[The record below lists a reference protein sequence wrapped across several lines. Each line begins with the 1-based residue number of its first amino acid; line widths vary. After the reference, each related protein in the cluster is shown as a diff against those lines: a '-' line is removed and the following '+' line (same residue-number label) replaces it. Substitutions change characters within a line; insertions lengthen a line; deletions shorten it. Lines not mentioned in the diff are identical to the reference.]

1 MKSISNAELVQAGQE
16 LLAQATSRKIP
27 YVKGGMSLAG
37 MDCQGLI
44 EYLLI
49 QCGMSAKECGLAG
62 SNAHWRKSLKW
73 SGTPEEAKKIFGCVP
88 AGACLFIW
96 TGDDSG
102 APAQYRGDGYGDAN
116 HMGLYLGGKSA
127 VHASASRECVAES
140 VFRGKTIPN
149 GGWNRVGLL
158 KWVRYGTRWEAEME
172 GGEDDGGAGE
182 ADSGGGAGGGA
193 GDGASAASGANGD
206 GGGGADR
213 AGGTSGG
220 SGGGAGGGGAR
231 PVDTSEFYTVKRGCK
246 GGAVRRLQTWL
257 CDLGYGIGESGVDG
271 DFGAATLEAVRQFQ
285 TDKGLIADGVVGQR
299 TWAVL
304 AEARGGAM
312 G

>member
-1 MKSISNAELVQAGQE
+1 MKSIGNGALVNAGQE
-16 LLAQATSRKIP
+16 LLAEATRRTIP

-37 MDCQGLI
+37 MDCQGLV

-49 QCGMSAKECGLAG
+49 QCGVSRKECGLAG
-62 SNAHWRKSLKW
+62 SNSHWRKSLKW
-73 SGTPEEAKKIFGCVP
+73 SGTPEEAVKLFGCVP

-96 TGDDSG
+96 TEDDSG

-116 HMGLYLGGKSA
+116 HMGLYLGGKVA

-158 KWVRYGTRWEAEME
+158 GWVRYGTKWEAGTEG
-172 GGEDDGGAGE
+172 GGEDVDGGE
-182 ADSGGGAGGGA
+182 SDSGAGA
-193 GDGASAASGANGD
+193 
-206 GGGGADR
+206 
-213 AGGTSGG
+213 G
-220 SGGGAGGGGAR
+220 SGGGANAGSR
-231 PVDTSEFYTVKRGCK
+231 PVDVSEFYTVKRGCK

-271 DFGAATLEAVRQFQ
+271 DFGAATLEAVRRFQ
-285 TDKGLIADGVVGQR
+285 EENGLVADGVVGQR
-299 TWAVL
+299 TWAAL
-304 AEARGGAM
+304 AEAREGTM
-312 G
+312 GRDGDGVSAGCA